1 MSAASP
7 DIPLFVLHGG
17 RLWLEGELSTIS
29 SPGFLSHGRELL
41 PGSLGASPAVDC
53 LQSLPSGVLHPVP
66 LRRFLRPTPSR
77 IAFWVPAGAFPVDSR
92 CQQRN
97 IALHHIPPL
106 PILEYALGSQL
117 STFPASRSRVNPKC
131 TQAIDPGA
139 LSSTLTPAHLS
150 RPSRSPWHFTDFPW
164 SGSPWSAHGSPLD
177 GDWIPNFTRLM
188 LGPFCCPIY
197 PAQIR
202 SQPRDAPFPFA
213 TSGHWG

>member
-53 LQSLPSGVLHPVP
+53 LQSLPSGVLLPVP
-66 LRRFLRPTPSR
+66 LRRFLRPTPPS

-92 CQQRN
+92 RQQRN

-117 STFPASRSRVNPKC
+117 STFPASRSRVNQGVLRPS
-131 TQAIDPGA
+131 TRGPEVQLSPLRTRHGRPGVHGILQTSRGQAPHGW
-139 LSSTLTPAHLS
+139 PMVHLS
-150 RPSRSPWHFTDFPW
+150 MVAGFPISP
-164 SGSPWSAHGSPLD
+164 G
-177 GDWIPNFTRLM
+177 
-188 LGPFCCPIY
+188 
-197 PAQIR
+197 
-202 SQPRDAPFPFA
+202 
-213 TSGHWG
+213 